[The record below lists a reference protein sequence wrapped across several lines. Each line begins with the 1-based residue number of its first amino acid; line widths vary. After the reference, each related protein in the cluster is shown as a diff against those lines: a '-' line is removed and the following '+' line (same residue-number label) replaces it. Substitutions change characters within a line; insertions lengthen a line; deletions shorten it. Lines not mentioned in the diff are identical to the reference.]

1 MATTDREFAS
11 SLSRG
16 RLLAEAES
24 ATCNNCP
31 DTTVAT
37 PQPQEIG
44 TRAATDGR
52 ANGGLSA
59 WIRAIRPEQW
69 LKNGFVL
76 SPLLFSGR
84 ALEWDAQWRA
94 GLAFAAFCAVASAVY
109 LMNDVVDREADRLH
123 PRKARRPVAAG
134 AISPAA
140 ALIVASVIATAGVA
154 LGFLANTGVA
164 IVLLSYLVL
173 NVAYGTWLKNV
184 VIVDVFAIAAFFI
197 MRLVAGA
204 ISVNVKPSI
213 WLLLCGGLLAL
224 YLGFAKRRHELMLL
238 GTGSRSHRAVLASYS
253 TTFLDQLSVVL
264 LSVTVVAYIMYTL
277 ESETAQIVGSEM
289 LAYSTAFV
297 LYGVLRYL
305 YLVHRNEGGDPTETL
320 LTDRSLGMA
329 VVLWGAYCG
338 AIIYLAR

>member
-1 MATTDREFAS
+1 
-11 SLSRG
+11 
-16 RLLAEAES
+16 
-24 ATCNNCP
+24 
-31 DTTVAT
+31 
-37 PQPQEIG
+37 
-44 TRAATDGR
+44 
-52 ANGGLSA
+52 
-59 WIRAIRPEQW
+59 

-94 GLAFAAFCAVASAVY
+94 ALAFAAFCAVASAVY
-109 LMNDVVDREADRLH
+109 LMNDVVDRDADRLH
-123 PRKARRPVAAG
+123 PRKARRPIAAGQITPATALFVSGVVAIAGVAAG
-134 AISPAA
+134 SFASP
-140 ALIVASVIATAGVA
+140 GVA
-154 LGFLANTGVA
+154 V
-164 IVLLSYLVL
+164 VLMSYLVL
-173 NVAYGTWLKNV
+173 NVLYGTWLKNV

-204 ISVNVKPSI
+204 IAVSVRPSI

-224 YLGFAKRRHELMLL
+224 YLGFAKRRHELVLL
-238 GTGSRSHRAVLASYS
+238 GSGSHSHRAVLASYN
-253 TTFLDQLSVVL
+253 TPFLDQLSVVL

-277 ESETAQIVGSEM
+277 ESETAQIVGGEM

-320 LTDRSLGMA
+320 LTDRALVTA